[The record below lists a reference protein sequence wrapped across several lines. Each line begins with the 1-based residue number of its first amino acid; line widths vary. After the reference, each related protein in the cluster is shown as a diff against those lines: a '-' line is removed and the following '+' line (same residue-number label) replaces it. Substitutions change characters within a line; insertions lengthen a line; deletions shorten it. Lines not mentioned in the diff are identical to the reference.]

1 LIFDFCCT
9 NPAFGCE
16 ILINSCLVL
25 LQSQSGSS
33 QLLYCPSTVKS
44 STVAVNHLAVAAA
57 VMSPS
62 DGEQKPP
69 AFTSL
74 SSSNGIS
81 ALSTPLVASLML
93 HPSASSF
100 QLVSAIPAA
109 AHLTTVPSRAAG
121 APSLQYIVPPL
132 ALSDTG
138 GKIMQMVSAG
148 VQPTVCS
155 LLYFVIGIN

>member
-1 LIFDFCCT
+1 M
-9 NPAFGCE
+9 
-16 ILINSCLVL
+16 
-25 LQSQSGSS
+25 
-33 QLLYCPSTVKS
+33 LYCPSTVKS
-44 STVAVNHLAVAAA
+44 STVAVNHLAAAAAA

-62 DGEQKPP
+62 DGELKPP
-69 AFTSL
+69 TLTSL

-155 LLYFVIGIN
+155 LLYFMSCTVKPLKWISLAPAYDYPLMQSVHLSMFYTLHCI